1 VGSEYAKE
9 TQVMSKKE
17 QIIEQWATGQFK
29 TQAELAKFLS
39 VTTAYVSNV
48 LIEAEGRTPQKK
60 IVNGDFDLKGY
71 LRGNLPEIAKVLVHK
86 IKTGKGTKSI
96 EVALKALGELVEKR
110 EDTLKLEYTPAD
122 HTRIARETIIG
133 LREEYQQLG
142 GICPVCNQSKAL
154 RIEARLDTE
163 PEQPEDREVAT
174 VALPAR
180 PD

>member
-1 VGSEYAKE
+1 
-9 TQVMSKKE
+9 MSKKE
-17 QIIEQWATGQFK
+17 QIIEQWATGQFR
-29 TQAELAKFLS
+29 TQAELAKLLE

-60 IVNGDFDLKGY
+60 TNGDYFDTKAKDVDTALVRACEKGNAQA
-71 LRGNLPEIAKVLVHK
+71 LRTYYQLTQRLI
-86 IKTGKGTKSI
+86 
-96 EVALKALGELVEKR
+96 EKR
-110 EDTLKLEYTPAD
+110 EDIHKVEFTPAD
-122 HTRIARETIIG
+122 HTRIARETING

-163 PEQPEDREVAT
+163 PEQPEDREVAA
-174 VALPAR
+174 VAVSTR